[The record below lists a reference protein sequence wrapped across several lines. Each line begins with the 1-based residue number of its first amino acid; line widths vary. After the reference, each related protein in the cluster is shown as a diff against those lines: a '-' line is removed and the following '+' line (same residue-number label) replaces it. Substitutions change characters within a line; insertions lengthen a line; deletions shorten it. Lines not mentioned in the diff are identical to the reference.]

1 MTSDDTVSMTLLRC
15 LSATI
20 RIRRL
25 ALGAGLGAGLGA
37 VLLLSGCND
46 SWARDRDAALLALER
61 GDDAAA
67 LSDAQRIVSSGPR
80 AMKPEAAYIG
90 GIAAYRDGRF
100 GTALELLREAE
111 RSDDP
116 DLRGRALIQSGT
128 VQIALGRPREAAASF
143 ERGGGLLEGRIAG
156 AALVQAADAYKS
168 LGLEAD
174 ASRCLARARRAGG
187 SDVASGRIA
196 GYTIQFGAFSTRAN
210 AEKCVRQVGSSS
222 RRAGLGM
229 PELVE
234 QAGLYKVQ
242 VGTYPDLAVAGRA
255 IDRVKRTAEVLPTI
269 VAIGD

>member
-20 RIRRL
+20 QIRRL

-100 GTALELLREAE
+100 GTALELLRDAE

-234 QAGLYKVQ
+234 H
-242 VGTYPDLAVAGRA
+242 PDLAVAGRA